1 MVLETWAQQMKYKSC
16 KTYHRSVMYRI
27 SYMIMQGLHKS
38 AEMIQILFLRNNQ
51 LEIFGKNF
59 CPSNISIKAL
69 SLVINSNCKS
79 WIFTILIT
87 TKGKYTLRAQKIQ
100 RMKKYETHNRCERYQ
115 FFMIPIFVKNFSKY
129 EAKIFDRTHRSISI

>member
-1 MVLETWAQQMKYKSC
+1 
-16 KTYHRSVMYRI
+16 MYRI

-59 CPSNISIKAL
+59 YPSNISVNAL

-87 TKGKYTLRAQKIQ
+87 TKRQIHLESITNTK
-100 RMKKYETHNRCERYQ
+100 MKNIRD
-115 FFMIPIFVKNFSKY
+115 
-129 EAKIFDRTHRSISI
+129 A

>member
-1 MVLETWAQQMKYKSC
+1 MVLEIWAQQMKYKSC
-16 KTYHRSVMYRI
+16 KTYHRSVMYSI
-27 SYMIMQGLHKS
+27 SYMIMQGLHRS
-38 AEMIQILFLRNNQ
+38 AEMYNPSLRNDQ

-87 TKGKYTLRAQKIQ
+87 TKGKIHLESTANTKNENLRDA
-100 RMKKYETHNRCERYQ
+100 
-115 FFMIPIFVKNFSKY
+115 
-129 EAKIFDRTHRSISI
+129 